1 MEQNFS
7 TQRFQSLFLRY
18 WAEDK
23 IVLLFLIILSIPLVY
38 FYETSNGR
46 IQLAGGFITGALSV
60 FIIAFLVLAFK
71 SVDTKKRS
79 AYFLLLPASRIEKF
93 VFLLLVGFILPYLL
107 LLLELFVIKGILYF
121 LPLDL
126 VRRSE
131 EVSTVENFYS
141 IQTFFNTGFV
151 FTLIIMIRFLNKNH
165 TILRSFFVMI
175 GGTLIISFIDRL
187 IVQLWFGNYFNSSP
201 FGKMEFGIGDKAL
214 IGNGLYV
221 DFLPYS
227 MVLLACF
234 WFAMLYLAFSKF
246 NEMEKGL

>member
-1 MEQNFS
+1 
-7 TQRFQSLFLRY
+7 
-18 WAEDK
+18 
-23 IVLLFLIILSIPLVY
+23 
-38 FYETSNGR
+38 
-46 IQLAGGFITGALSV
+46 
-60 FIIAFLVLAFK
+60 
-71 SVDTKKRS
+71 
-79 AYFLLLPASRIEKF
+79 
-93 VFLLLVGFILPYLL
+93 
-107 LLLELFVIKGILYF
+107 
-121 LPLDL
+121 
-126 VRRSE
+126 
-131 EVSTVENFYS
+131 
-141 IQTFFNTGFV
+141 
-151 FTLIIMIRFLNKNH
+151 
-165 TILRSFFVMI
+165 MI